1 MNSSPVET
9 QTPLLS
15 LRRLQHSFPGSRLCL
30 KMEHLDLHRGEKV
43 ALIGRSGC
51 GKSTLLDLIAGIQ
64 VPQRGDVFWGTES
77 VNSLSETRRRDL
89 RLKRIG
95 FIFQDICLIAYLNV
109 LDNILVP
116 WRLSPSLK
124 LTTGARDLAVE
135 LANRVGLSDQLQ
147 APVNTLSQGE
157 KQRLMICRAL
167 VTTPSLVLAD
177 EATSSLDPLSRDLI
191 QTTLMAYVQ
200 QQRAGLLAVTH
211 DHQTL
216 HTFDRVIDLEAD

>member
-135 LANRVGLSDQLQ
+135 LANRVGLGDQLQ

>member
-15 LRRLQHSFPGSRLCL
+15 LRRLQHTFPGSRLCL

-135 LANRVGLSDQLQ
+135 LANRVGLGDQLQ

>member
-9 QTPLLS
+9 QPPLLS
-15 LRRLQHSFPGSRLCL
+15 LRRLQHTFPGSRLCL
-30 KMEHLDLHRGEKV
+30 KMANLDLHRGEKV

-64 VPQRGDVFWGTES
+64 LPQQGDVFWGTES

-135 LANRVGLSDQLQ
+135 LANRVGLGDQLQ

>member
-64 VPQRGDVFWGTES
+64 LPQQGDVFWETES

-89 RLKRIG
+89 RRSGPSADNHQLTAVS
-95 FIFQDICLIAYLNV
+95 FQC
-109 LDNILVP
+109 P
-116 WRLSPSLK
+116 P
-124 LTTGARDLAVE
+124 
-135 LANRVGLSDQLQ
+135 
-147 APVNTLSQGE
+147 
-157 KQRLMICRAL
+157 C
-167 VTTPSLVLAD
+167 
-177 EATSSLDPLSRDLI
+177 
-191 QTTLMAYVQ
+191 
-200 QQRAGLLAVTH
+200 
-211 DHQTL
+211 
-216 HTFDRVIDLEAD
+216 

>member
-135 LANRVGLSDQLQ
+135 LANRVGLGDQLQ

-167 VTTPSLVLAD
+167 VTKPSLVLAD